1 VNEGTDMDIEEKG
14 YKKPQFMFNKLNLKL
29 IGKDFDRRSTFE
41 KSGLCTTQPN
51 SRKATVTS

>member
-1 VNEGTDMDIEEKG
+1 MDIEEKG